1 MPLSYTGAHG
11 PAQGT
16 VLLVDDDEFIL
27 KACSAILK
35 RTGLTVESV
44 SSSRDA
50 LERIR
55 TRRYDAIVSDMR
67 MPEADGLT
75 LLRAARNDHNDT
87 PFVLMTGAP
96 TVETAM
102 SAIEHGVVRY
112 MQKPFDIETFAKVVC
127 EAVGRRSATPDL
139 SKDLKRFEQAMATM
153 WMAYQPIVR
162 WSTRQTIA
170 FEALVRCNTPDVR
183 GPAELIELAERTNK
197 LSALGAAIRDRVAA
211 DSANLPESVMLFVNL
226 HPADLNDPSLFN
238 PQAPLSKISARVVLE
253 ITERANV
260 SNVTDLHDCVL
271 ALRRMGYRLAVDD
284 LGAGYAGLTTV
295 AQVHPEFVKL
305 DASLVRNLERSAAQ
319 QVVVSAV
326 LDLAAQL
333 DSEVIAEA
341 IETQSERDLLK
352 TLGIDCMQGYFFAR
366 PAQPFVKVTQTALH
380 DSQQAA

>member
-1 MPLSYTGAHG
+1 MSATYTSVH
-11 PAQGT
+11 GT

-27 KACSAILK
+27 RACSAILK

-44 SSSRDA
+44 TSAKDA
-50 LERIR
+50 LERIHS
-55 TRRYDAIVSDMR
+55 RRYDAIVSDMR

-75 LLRAARNDHNDT
+75 LLRAARSDRNDV

-112 MQKPFDIETFAKVVC
+112 MQKPFDIEAFANVVC
-127 EAVGRRSATPDL
+127 DAVKRRTASPDV
-139 SKDLKRFEQAMATM
+139 SKDLERFEAAMATM
-153 WMAYQPIVR
+153 WVAYQPIIR
-162 WSTRQTIA
+162 WSSRKTIA
-170 FEALVRCNTPDVR
+170 FEALVRCNTHDVR
-183 GPAELIELAERTNK
+183 GPAELLELAERTNR
-197 LSALGAAIRDRVAA
+197 LSALGSAIRDRVAA
-211 DSANLPESVMLFVNL
+211 DAIGLPPDVMLFVNL
-226 HPADLNDPSLFN
+226 HPADLDDPCLFS
-238 PQAPLSKISARVVLE
+238 PDAPLSKLSSRVVLE

-260 SNVTDLHDCVL
+260 ANLTGLRDSII

-326 LDLAAQL
+326 LDLAGQL
-333 DSEVIAEA
+333 SSEVIAEA
-341 IETQSERDLLK
+341 IETENERNLLK

-366 PAQPFVKVTQTALH
+366 PAPPFVNVAESTMR
-380 DSQQAA
+380 DSAQAA